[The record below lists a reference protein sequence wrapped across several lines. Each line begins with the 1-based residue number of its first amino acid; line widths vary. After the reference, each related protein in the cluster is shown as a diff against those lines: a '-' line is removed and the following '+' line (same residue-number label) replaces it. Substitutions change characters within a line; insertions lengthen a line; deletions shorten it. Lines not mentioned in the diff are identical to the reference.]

1 MNVFTVFG
9 NAMVNGKTFYEDHI
23 TFTAASFDDAVEMA
37 KVRYMSRNSDDS
49 IIDDFIPI
57 SVMNGYYFQDDVE
70 FRKI

>member
-1 MNVFTVFG
+1 MKVFTVFG

-23 TFTAASFDDAVEMA
+23 TFTAASFDDAVEVA
-37 KVRYMSRNSDDS
+37 KGRYMSRNSDDS

-57 SVMNGYYFQDDVE
+57 SVRNDYYFQDDVE